1 MKVIRKINYL
11 MLVCLLV
18 FLSIVLISYSSKETF
33 SNDVIINTPTN
44 EDVKIYV
51 SGDSVTKTEDG
62 YIAATGSTITVSAIN
77 EKSIFKSM
85 TIAGTT
91 YNTPVVEL
99 NNLSTTTLDISVES
113 TAPTANDRGKYF
125 ANPYLVESGNSIL
138 ALSRILDDNYTN
150 GNGNKEEDYAVFDLE
165 PSEANRKALQSGYFR
180 LTSNAI
186 INSDDFFGIGERDY
200 PFQGSFDFNGNY
212 VYLSVNKTTFTKD
225 EFVSVENVNRMDIGL
240 FSIIYSDSHPCL
252 IKNADVRGTIAV
264 KTTDNP
270 AIADI
275 NNISISIGGLV
286 GTSGKNVIY
295 DGVSSQVSISADVQK
310 ATLEIGGVFGFLSSN
325 IDTWSNVVYKGNY
338 GTITGITRGNKS
350 NIYVGGLCGVLQ
362 NAYVRNFESNSQSTN
377 FVATSYGVDGKYA
390 SGSAFSGGMAGV
402 VYSNPSTRPEMQAVK
417 PMVIEK
423 IRLRVN
429 SNFIVTSVIDNS
441 YNKSSI
447 NSDNFTSTSAGA
459 VAGGIVGT
467 IYSNSQI
474 ITLSDLKVINDSTSD
489 LEILA
494 QTVDADSNGA
504 VFAGGLV
511 GYIFTQG
518 AQNIKYKASVNADA
532 SQKSYIFA
540 TSTEIKALQNGMGP
554 AYAGGIFGYNAFT
567 FEANNPTYYFRLAN
581 ETNTFDVTATQ
592 SLISRKGDKLYDV
605 MAGFYSSKLQ
615 SGYSLKNFNLSLDSG
630 SVTAKRES
638 GSTAVGNI
646 CAGGIAGYYDGN
658 RNASFDNVTV
668 DFTRSVSISA
678 LGYSY
683 SSSYGQKQEGNNVC
697 VGGLV
702 GYIRNFT
709 DGLVNNINVNFNNS
723 TTSQAKTTA
732 IEGVQNAVSGYDDY
746 ATEGYVGGIFGMAE
760 DIRGTN
766 FEFNGNKEISSL
778 IRFYSTNNPNT
789 ASVGGAIGATRKVNY
804 NYSLSDVTIRDAH
817 VVGRAFFDGI
827 KAGDEGDYD
836 LFVGGAIGV
845 VGDAKKGSETFSGTA
860 ASNIYVYDSII
871 ESVGDE
877 NMLTY
882 AGGLFGGVWYQPTI
896 KVNNCYSI
904 GNSVRATSVKSLA
917 YAGGLIGLAQRC
929 VIEYCGV
936 LQTSVYGASDEKQA
950 YTAGLISCIRNKVE
964 VYYNYSAA
972 SLSSTHTS
980 NIKGLI
986 SSFENEENE
995 KVDGVYT
1002 NNNKPIGFKI
1012 KNNICFSALNG
1023 TIDSGVQY
1031 EEHYCGTIFNNVI
1044 FISQENNYSICLD
1057 SNSQLSNE
1065 LTLSVGQSANVFS
1078 NINTIGSILLLKS
1091 NSSDLSIN
1099 GLSISS
1105 SVPGEY
1111 YLYVTDNISGVD
1123 YNVCVST
1130 IIVGGGTTGAG
1141 IELIATDQDNE
1152 SLDKYETYEVNGNV
1166 QYVEMHVGDDNGKRP
1181 NVLNLT
1187 AKNYSGYVQFYT
1199 CSITPTSSFEE
1210 ILAMSKTSADISSFN
1225 GKVKIDISNNVDGTH
1240 VTIEPS
1246 VTLRDSA
1253 LAIIVE
1259 IGDKQFIVKV
1269 LPNLVTD
1276 FRVVPSADTL
1286 PTAGDGSK
1294 ENPYIYS
1301 KNYTIRF
1308 ETEVDYE
1315 NPNMAYMV
1323 ETKFTNA
1330 KQSSAIDVKTNGT
1343 VIIKDSATE
1352 NTTYQIDCSLLSNTP
1367 NNMTEGTT
1375 KSVYVKVSHALN
1387 VIYNLS
1393 GATLNQELTDRVAVA
1408 GSQYKFAVS
1417 PTAGHGLDPTLSIS
1431 NDAGFSWSG
1440 KVDRSGNSINANGI
1454 NITYD
1459 VNENGE
1465 FVFTLPSEIVKNNTM
1480 NISFSFPLVYTILFV
1495 NERGV
1500 TFDDRYFVVTIEAG
1514 KTLDQLN
1521 KEHYFDAALEWVD
1534 NQVKLLAQ
1542 NGFVYGG
1549 LYLSENANSVADYGK
1564 SFEEMILEENGM
1576 NVNGTMA
1583 FYFRWQFG
1591 LTTKTPENVTIKSTM
1606 SKSSLDDTG
1615 IVPINDKKGFAFEIG
1630 IPNDWR
1636 GTPRFDFY
1644 IGGECITSL
1653 FNSESIAN
1661 RYNIDPET
1669 LYNKM
1674 LELNNG
1680 NLEIVVY
1687 ADSINLYQG
1696 DSAKKTSSNKMYED
1710 GIFTLEY
1717 KINYGSTDTVSAS
1730 DLTFNFTDNLPV
1742 GTNVAL
1748 YYSKDGLAS
1757 WAGNYNIDTPT
1768 KTISLS
1774 SFVGMPS
1781 LSKTIDRTNVTK
1793 SEEFNLVITLPNNS
1807 NNFNILDNENGL
1819 NVEVRTTSYQFNP
1832 IVKEYKGN
1840 KETIVLDDTIVY
1852 RDNITNV
1859 IFYDTIIRTLS
1870 NNNSQ
1875 IVLNVV
1881 GSSKSDVLDL
1891 RHNSLY
1897 YFFEITK
1904 KDGSSVGEFTIS
1916 GLTEAFRTDYALYFE
1931 ATSQVVIPASILGEY
1946 KVRLI
1951 SSTTYNTPGAG
1962 IILDTLE

>member
-33 SNDVIINTPTN
+33 SNDVVINTPTN

-51 SGDSVTKTEDG
+51 SGDSVTKTENG
-62 YIAATGSTITVSAIN
+62 YTAATGSTITVSAIN

-138 ALSRILDDNYTN
+138 ALSRILDDNYAN

-212 VYLSVNKTTFTKD
+212 VYLSVNKTEFSKE
-225 EFVSVENVNRMDIGL
+225 EFVNVENVNRMDIGL

-467 IYSNSQI
+467 IYSNSQV

-518 AQNIKYKASVNADA
+518 AQNIKYKASVNADE

-567 FEANNPTYYFRLAN
+567 FEADNPTYYFRLAN

-638 GSTAVGNI
+638 GSTAVGDV

-658 RNASFDNVTV
+658 GSASFDNVTV

-683 SSSYGQKQEGNNVC
+683 SSDYGQSKIGNNVC

-702 GYIRNFT
+702 GYIKNFT
-709 DGLVNNINVNFNNS
+709 TGLVNNVNVDFNNN
-723 TTSQAKTTA
+723 TENKAKTIA
-732 IEGVQNAVSGYDDY
+732 IEGVQNAVSGNADY

-766 FEFNGNKEISSL
+766 FEFNGNNEISSL

-789 ASVGGAIGATRKVNY
+789 ASVGGAIGATRKVNF
-804 NYSLSDVTIRDAH
+804 NYSLSYVTVRNAH
-817 VVGRAFFDGI
+817 VVGRAFYDGNNS
-827 KAGDEGDYD
+827 GNNFD
-836 LFVGGAIGV
+836 LFVGGAVGV
-845 VGDAKKGSETFSGTA
+845 LGT
-860 ASNIYVYDSII
+860 ASNISGTTASNIFVYDSVI

-882 AGGLFGGVWYQPTI
+882 AGGIFGGIWYGETPEI
-896 KVNNCYSI
+896 REVFSI
-904 GNSVRATSVKSLA
+904 GNSVTASSVGWDA
-917 YAGGLIGLAQRC
+917 FAGGIAGFAQKC
-929 VIEYCGV
+929 SIYNSGVIT
-936 LQTSVYGASDEKQA
+936 TSIYSSSNDRNFYV
-950 YTAGLISCIRNKVE
+950 AGLVARVRNKVRLE
-964 VYYNYSAA
+964 NNYSAA
-972 SLSSTHTS
+972 SLDSKNKSNLYGLVGNLLEEESTWTTKGFQFHN
-980 NIKGLI
+980 NIFFSAI
-986 SSFENEENE
+986 SGTENMGFENSGRW
-995 KVDGVYT
+995 DVYQSKT
-1002 NNNKPIGFKI
+1002 NNYAI
-1012 KNNICFSALNG
+1012 
-1023 TIDSGVQY
+1023 Y
-1031 EEHYCGTIFNNVI
+1031 
-1044 FISQENNYSICLD
+1044 LD
-1057 SNSQLSNE
+1057 SNSKLSNE
-1065 LTLSVGQSANVFS
+1065 LTLNVGQSTNVFS
-1078 NINTIGSILLLKS
+1078 NINTIGSILSLKS

-1111 YLYVTDNISGVD
+1111 YLYVTDNINGVD

-1141 IELIATDQDNE
+1141 IELIATDQDNK
-1152 SLDKYETYEVNGNV
+1152 SLDKYETYAVNGNV

-1225 GKVKIDISNNVDGTH
+1225 GKVKIDISNDVDGTH

-1276 FRVVPSADTL
+1276 FNVIPSADTL
-1286 PTAGDGSK
+1286 PTAGDGS
-1294 ENPYIYS
+1294 EGNPYVYS

-1308 ETEVDYE
+1308 ETEVEYE

-1367 NNMTEGTT
+1367 NNMTGGTT
-1375 KSVYVKVSHALN
+1375 KSVYIKVSHALN
-1387 VIYNLS
+1387 VVYNLS
-1393 GATLNQELTDRVAVA
+1393 GATLSQERTDRVAVA

-1417 PTAGHGLDPTLSIS
+1417 PTAGHGLDPTLTIS

-1440 KVDRSGNSINANGI
+1440 KVDRSGNTINANGI
-1454 NITYD
+1454 NITYE
-1459 VNENGE
+1459 VNESGE
-1465 FVFTLPSEIVKNNTM
+1465 FIFTLPSEIVKNNTM
-1480 NISFSFPLVYTILFV
+1480 NISLSFPLVYTILFV
-1495 NERGV
+1495 NERGE
-1500 TFDDRYFVVTIEAG
+1500 TFDDKYFVVTIEAG

-1606 SKSSLDDTG
+1606 SQSSLDDTG

-1717 KINYGSTDTVSAS
+1717 KINYGSTDTVSAG
-1730 DLTFNFTDNLPV
+1730 DLTFNFTENLPV
-1742 GTNVAL
+1742 GTNVAI

-1757 WAGNYNIDTPT
+1757 WAGKYDIDTPT

-1840 KETIVLDDTIVY
+1840 KGTIVLDDTIVY

-1875 IVLNVV
+1875 IVLSVV

-1897 YFFEITK
+1897 YFFEITR
-1904 KDGSSVGEFTIS
+1904 KDGSSVGGFTIS

>member
-33 SNDVIINTPTN
+33 SNDVVINTPTN

-51 SGDSVTKTEDG
+51 SGDSVTKTENG
-62 YIAATGSTITVSAIN
+62 YTAATGSTITVSAIN

-138 ALSRILDDNYTN
+138 ALSRILDDNYAN
-150 GNGNKEEDYAVFDLE
+150 GNGNKEEDYAVFDLV

-212 VYLSVNKTTFTKD
+212 VYLSVNKTEFSKE
-225 EFVSVENVNRMDIGL
+225 EFVNVENVNRMDIGL

-390 SGSAFSGGMAGV
+390 SGSAFSGVMAGV

-518 AQNIKYKASVNADA
+518 AQNIKYKASVNADE

-567 FEANNPTYYFRLAN
+567 FEADNPTYYFRLAN

-638 GSTAVGNI
+638 GSTAVGDV

-658 RNASFDNVTV
+658 GSASFDNVTV

-683 SSSYGQKQEGNNVC
+683 SSDYGQSKIGNNVC

-702 GYIRNFT
+702 GYIKNFT
-709 DGLVNNINVNFNNS
+709 TGLVNNVNVDFNNN
-723 TTSQAKTTA
+723 TENKAKTIA
-732 IEGVQNAVSGYDDY
+732 IEGVQNAVSGNADY

-804 NYSLSDVTIRDAH
+804 NYSLSYVTVRNAH
-817 VVGRAFFDGI
+817 VVGRAFFDGNNS
-827 KAGDEGDYD
+827 ESRFD
-836 LFVGGAIGV
+836 LFVGGAVGV
-845 VGDAKKGSETFSGTA
+845 LGTTSNISGTA
-860 ASNIYVYDSII
+860 ASNIYIYDSVI

-882 AGGLFGGVWYQPTI
+882 AGGVFGGIWYMTI
-896 KVNNCYSI
+896 NVTNVYSI
-904 GNSVRATSVKSLA
+904 GNSVTASSVGWDA
-917 YAGGLIGLAQRC
+917 YAGGITGFAQESSITNSG
-929 VIEYCGV
+929 VISTAIYSSSNDGEFY
-936 LQTSVYGASDEKQA
+936 S
-950 YTAGLISCIRNKVE
+950 AGLVARARNKV
-964 VYYNYSAA
+964 VLRNNYSAA
-972 SLSSTHTS
+972 SLDSKVKNDEKKLFGILGSAFRDEWNS
-980 NIKGLI
+980 GY
-986 SSFENEENE
+986 FEA
-995 KVDGVYT
+995 Y
-1002 NNNKPIGFKI
+1002 
-1012 KNNICFSALNG
+1012 NNIYFSAVAG
-1023 TIDSGVQY
+1023 TTNMGFDNSGFWEY
-1031 EEHYCGTIFNNVI
+1031 PKRRTD
-1044 FISQENNYSICLD
+1044 NYAVYLD
-1057 SNSQLSNE
+1057 KETSNE
-1065 LTLSVGQSANVFS
+1065 LKLTEGESKSVFN
-1078 NINTIGSILLLKS
+1078 NIDTIGSNVLTLKKDS
-1091 NSSDLSIN
+1091 NDLSIS

-1105 SVPGEY
+1105 NVPGEY
-1111 YLYVTDNISGVD
+1111 YLYVTDNINGVD

-1141 IELIATDQDNE
+1141 IELIATDQNNE
-1152 SLDKYETYEVNGNV
+1152 SLSKYKSYEVDETGNI
-1166 QYVEMHVGDDNGKRP
+1166 QYVEMHVGDDKGQRP
-1181 NVLNLT
+1181 NILNLT
-1187 AKNYSGYVQFYT
+1187 ARNYSGYVQFYT
-1199 CSITPTSSFEE
+1199 CSITPTSSFKE
-1210 ILAMSKTSADISSFN
+1210 ILTISKTSVDISNFN
-1225 GKVKIDISNNVDGTH
+1225 GKAKINISNDANGTH

-1246 VTLRDSA
+1246 VTLRDDA

-1259 IGDKQFIVKV
+1259 IGDKQFIVKL
-1269 LPNLVTD
+1269 LPNLVTN
-1276 FRVVPSADTL
+1276 FEVVPSADTL
-1286 PTAGDGSK
+1286 PIAGTGLD
-1294 ENPYIYS
+1294 ENNPYIYP

-1308 ETEVDYE
+1308 ETKVYYE
-1315 NPNMAYMV
+1315 NTNMAYMV
-1323 ETKFTNA
+1323 ETKFTND
-1330 KQSSAIDVKTNGT
+1330 SGYSDIDVKTNGT
-1343 VIIKDSATE
+1343 VIIKSSASE
-1352 NTTYQIDCSLLSNTP
+1352 KLVYKIDCSLLSNTP
-1367 NNMTEGTT
+1367 NNMTGGTT
-1375 KSVYVKVSHALN
+1375 KYVYIKVSNALN
-1387 VIYNLS
+1387 VVYNLS
-1393 GATLNQELTDRVAVA
+1393 GATLSQERTDRVAVA

-1417 PTAGHGLDPTLSIS
+1417 PTAGHGLDPTLTIS

-1440 KVDRSGNSINANGI
+1440 KVDRSGNTINANGI
-1454 NITYD
+1454 NITYE
-1459 VNENGE
+1459 VNESGE
-1465 FVFTLPSEIVKNNTM
+1465 FIFTLPSEIVKNNTM
-1480 NISFSFPLVYTILFV
+1480 NISLSFPLVYTILFV
-1495 NERGV
+1495 NERGE
-1500 TFDDRYFVVTIEAG
+1500 TFDDKYFVVTIEAG

-1606 SKSSLDDTG
+1606 SQSSLDDTG

-1717 KINYGSTDTVSAS
+1717 KINYGSTDTVSS
-1730 DLTFNFTDNLPV
+1730 GDLTFNFTENLPV
-1742 GTNVAL
+1742 GTNVAI
-1748 YYSKDGLAS
+1748 YYSKDGLSS
-1757 WAGNYNIDTPT
+1757 WAGKYDIDTPT

-1840 KETIVLDDTIVY
+1840 KGTIVLDDTIVY

-1875 IVLNVV
+1875 IVLSVV

-1897 YFFEITK
+1897 YFFEITR
-1904 KDGSSVGEFTIS
+1904 KDGSSVGGFTIS